1 MLTLQELR
9 KRRNLTARELEER
22 AGVGQLFVSHL
33 ETKATDIDNVR
44 LGSAKKVATVLG
56 VSLDEFYEC
65 AKATEPIG
73 KAGNPNMVKGQAQT
87 WRKKKN
93 D

>member
-9 KRRNLTARELEER
+9 KRRNLTAKELEER
-22 AGVGQLFVSHL
+22 AGVGLLFVSHL

-65 AKATEPIG
+65 AKATEPTR
-73 KAGNPNMVKGQAQT
+73 KAGNPNMIKGQSQS